1 MIRPVL
7 SAAVGSLVWVLLG
20 AAPLVGQSDPFAGW
34 DTLVEDDYA
43 FDVDERS
50 LLGFSV
56 RAPVDARS
64 ALDDAERSLIAGAA
78 DVAAAQLLDVVRTRG
93 REVMQVGEGE
103 DRWNSRWVGAAE
115 WALFQLLTRVPLSR
129 RQQVLSAEEQAE
141 VAAATS
147 WHDTEALGRLALEHE
162 GLPSALPAYAD
173 LARLQTE
180 EGRFAAAR
188 ATLYRLRQLGGEA
201 LAETLA
207 DPLPVLDA
215 PSHEPFSKSEG
226 TALQSS
232 WPADAAG
239 GDRQL
244 TVLAR
249 LTDED
254 VDWIN
259 PFIRSSSTFEAP
271 YAPLVPVIAA
281 GVVYVSDT
289 ISIWAQD
296 LLSGRRLWHHRGP
309 LEIVTDQGAASPAFS
324 LGVYANGG
332 RPKAINPH
340 QVAQPL
346 ITGDRVVATVQ
357 VAEPRH
363 PLQSFDGYPINH
375 PLPRRRLRALDRVTG
390 EVLWTQERPARPDN
404 DFVNRFDVDGPVVTD
419 GRAVFASGSV
429 TEGAINAYLAAFD
442 LESGELLWRTPICS
456 GQQELTMFNRPF
468 QEHVISPPTLHEG
481 SLYVC
486 TNLGVIGC
494 VDAWS
499 GRVRW
504 LAAYESIARSSSRMI
519 RPQNSRNV
527 HWLNQPPLVIDDV
540 VILAPL
546 DSAWLQG
553 LDRRTGRRLYELQ
566 TQMSASLRPPLRHQ
580 VVDVGGGRFAVV
592 NDEFVECFNATSG
605 HMEWFSLPFGP
616 FQELS
621 GAAVVDGGRLL
632 VPAEPLLISLDL
644 SNGRQV
650 DEASL
655 PTTRKGQQIQRV
667 VPEGPALVMTDGAS
681 VFAFVDHELVRRDAV
696 ASLGHDPLAALTLG
710 ELALAEQD
718 ERGAVVHFERVL
730 ASGPSREVIS
740 RARGGL
746 LEAAL
751 RVALSVDTAQAW
763 QRVLEAAWSE
773 RVRFNHAEQVL
784 KALARLGA
792 DVEVAGWLGQF
803 ADAEPD
809 RLLTLNEDGPLPV
822 SLHFAIRRIPLQSP
836 GDQVAALQ
844 QLLRSG
850 DRAQWDGLPLE
861 EAAAQRITALLA
873 QHGTDLYAP
882 FEAQAVN
889 DLAAGATLAE
899 LEARYPNAQVVAEQR
914 VSIMEQLLAEGELRR
929 VFEEARDVTVPAL
942 VALRARA
949 ARAMGEH
956 AYADV
961 LEGLAPASKPELPAL
976 PRDASGLLRVVLSEN
991 RSVELHHATGQT
1003 SPEFAGTLLASIHGT
1018 GAFLALNTR
1027 TGEVLWEDL
1036 PLPGNVLEHS
1046 SNLDFHFHGDTLLV
1060 RGKGTLQAL
1069 ALATGELI
1077 WERSLP
1083 GRVYEVLPMAGLLV
1097 SLSEKAGRFRV
1108 EGHGMATGARA
1119 FRIDLPEAEDV
1130 KMVQAG
1136 DQLVCLSTGAYERNG
1151 RGRDK
1156 RLAVLDLV
1164 SGVVTSST
1172 ALADRFSIANTVS
1185 DPGVVLLSRSAGS
1198 DTLLMAFRPDTAE
1211 VLWETALPEVS
1222 LKSRMLFACADDQL
1236 VLRAPW
1242 EARGTDGSK
1251 HSWDEIIPIDAL
1263 QGPQEPVAQLP
1274 MLKVV
1279 DPTSDYAPRV
1289 VLADPAQPNRLQV
1302 LAGENLSS
1310 GYALELPDAVPL
1322 GATSLHHGRDGFV
1335 LMSSPYPSP
1344 VTSVQVVRG
1353 ERGGDH
1359 YAVQIDDGGSQQI
1372 ELVEGA
1378 IVLAHGGVLS
1388 ILRSS
1393 LP

>member
-1 MIRPVL
+1 VIRPL
-7 SAAVGSLVWVLLG
+7 LFAAVGSLAWVLLG
-20 AAPLVGQSDPFAGW
+20 TAPVMGQVDPFAGW
-34 DTLVEDDYA
+34 DTLVEDQYT

-64 ALDDAERSLIAGAA
+64 ALDDAERSLMAGAV
-78 DVAAAQLLDVVRTRG
+78 DVAAEQLLAIVRTRG
-93 REVMQVGEGE
+93 SQVMQVGGGD

-129 RQQVLSAEEQAE
+129 RQEVLSAEEQAE
-141 VAAATS
+141 LVAATS
-147 WHDTEALGRLALEHE
+147 WHDRLALSRLALEHE

-173 LARLQTE
+173 LARLQAE

-207 DPLPVLDA
+207 SPLPGVAA
-215 PSHEPFSKSEG
+215 PSYEPFSMGDG

-232 WPADAAG
+232 WLDDSG
-239 GDRQL
+239 GDREL
-244 TVLAR
+244 TVIAR
-249 LTDED
+249 LTDQD

-259 PFIRSSSTFEAP
+259 PFIRYSGTYEAP
-271 YAPLVPVIAA
+271 YAPLVPVIAD
-281 GVVYVSDT
+281 GVVYVADT
-289 ISIWAQD
+289 VSVWAQD
-296 LLSGRRLWHHRGP
+296 LLSGRRLWHHSGP
-309 LEIVTDQGAASPAFS
+309 LEVVTDQGTASPSFT

-346 ITGDRVVATVQ
+346 VTGDHVVATVQ

-390 EVLWTQERPARPDN
+390 EVLWTQERPALPDN
-404 DFVNRFDVDGPVVTD
+404 DFVNHFDVDGPVVTD

-442 LESGELLWRTPICS
+442 LDSGALLWRTPICS

-504 LAAYESIARSSSRMI
+504 LAAYESIARRSSRMI
-519 RPQNSRNV
+519 RPQNSRDV

-540 VILAPL
+540 VILTPL
-546 DSAWLQG
+546 DSEWLQG
-553 LDRRTGRRLYELQ
+553 LDRRTGRRLYELP
-566 TQMSASLRPPLRHQ
+566 TQMGSSMRQPLRHQ
-580 VVDVGGGRFAVV
+580 VVDVGEGRFAVV

-605 HMEWFSLPFGP
+605 HMEWFSRPFGP

-621 GAAVVDGGRLL
+621 GAAVVNGGRLL

-644 SNGRQV
+644 SNGQRV
-650 DEASL
+650 GDLSL
-655 PTTRKGQQIQRV
+655 PTTGPGRKIQRV
-667 VPEGPALVMTDGAS
+667 VPDGPALVMTDGAS

-710 ELALAEQD
+710 ELALAEND

-730 ASGPSREVIS
+730 AAGPSREVMS

-751 RVALSVDTAQAW
+751 SVALAADTPEAW
-763 QRVLEAAWSE
+763 QGVLEAAWSQ
-773 RVRFNHAEQVL
+773 RVRFTHAEQVL
-784 KALARLGA
+784 KAFVRLGA
-792 DVEVAGWLGQF
+792 DVELADGLAVL
-803 ADAEPD
+803 ADADPEH
-809 RLLTLNEDGPLPV
+809 LLTLNDDGPLPV
-822 SLHFAIRRIPLQSP
+822 ALHFAMSRIPLQSP
-836 GDQVAALQ
+836 SEQVASLQ
-844 QLLRSG
+844 ELLRSG
-850 DRAQWDGLPLE
+850 RQVKWDGLPLA
-861 EAAAQRITALLA
+861 EAAAQRIAALLVH
-873 QHGTDLYAP
+873 HGPELYAP
-882 FEAQAVN
+882 FEAAAAS

-899 LEARYPNAQVVAEQR
+899 LEARYPNAQVVAQQR

-949 ARAMGEH
+949 ARAMGED

-961 LEGLAPASKPELPAL
+961 LEGLAPAASSELPAL

-991 RSVELHHATGQT
+991 RSLELHHATGQA

-1018 GAFLALNTR
+1018 GAFLALDTR
-1027 TGEVLWEDL
+1027 TGEVLWDDL

-1046 SNLDFHFHGDTLLV
+1046 SNLDFHFHGETLLV
-1060 RGKGTLQAL
+1060 RGRGTLQAL

-1077 WERSLP
+1077 WERTLP
-1083 GRVYEVLPMAGLLV
+1083 GRVYDVLPMAGLLI
-1097 SLSEKAGRFRV
+1097 SLTETSGRFRV

-1136 DQLVCLSTGAYERNG
+1136 DQLVCLSTGGYERNG

-1164 SGVVTSST
+1164 GGVVSSST

-1185 DPGVVLLSRSAGS
+1185 DPGVVLLSRSAGR
-1198 DTLLMAFRPDTAE
+1198 DTVLMAFRPDTAE
-1211 VLWETALPEVS
+1211 VLWEIALPEIS
-1222 LKSRMLFACADDQL
+1222 LKSRMLFASADDQL

-1242 EARGTDGSK
+1242 EARGADGSK

-1263 QGPQEPVAQLP
+1263 RGPQEAVSELP
-1274 MLKVV
+1274 MLKVI
-1279 DPTSDYAPRV
+1279 DPDSDFAPRV
-1289 VLADPAQPNRLQV
+1289 VMADPAQPHRLQV
-1302 LAGENLSS
+1302 LSGDDLSR

-1335 LMSSPYPSP
+1335 LLSSPYPSP

-1353 ERGGDH
+1353 ERGTDH
-1359 YAVQIDDGGSQQI
+1359 YFVQVDDGGSQQI

-1388 ILRSS
+1388 ILRSA